1 MSSFFPISKGDLA
14 YLLAVLAF
22 AVIAFLPFSREHEMG
37 GVALLGWLMAA
48 LMIIAPSLAVAR
60 ILTERRSASSRRRA
74 AGETD
79 PDRDDPAPPD
89 GGEDGAP

>member
-48 LMIIAPSLAVAR
+48 LMIIAPALALVR
-60 ILTERRSASSRRRA
+60 ILTERRTSDDGGA
-74 AGETD
+74 AGGAD
-79 PDRDDPAPPD
+79 NDRDPRR
-89 GGEDGAP
+89 GGEDGRR